1 MPPRRRARY
10 DEDAAPHGRWAS
22 SGMPVEEDGP
32 YDESEAED
40 EDERRDPRGDDERGA
55 ERGAEPRRR
64 RAALNAV
71 SAGRLGLRY
80 IADLTSKETEGVT
93 SVEPVEDGWLVDI
106 EVVEDRRIPSTSDML
121 SIYECQV
128 DDEGNLLS
136 YRRTRTYRRGAG
148 AYGGGL

>member
-10 DEDAAPHGRWAS
+10 DEDAAPYGRRAS

-32 YDESEAED
+32 YDESED
-40 EDERRDPRGDDERGA
+40 EDEYERGD

-71 SAGRLGLRY
+71 SAGRLGLRF
-80 IADLTSKETEGVT
+80 IADLTSKDTEGVT
-93 SVEPVEDGWLVDI
+93 SVEPVENGWLVDV

-128 DDEGNLLS
+128 DDEGNLMS
-136 YRRTRTYRRGAG
+136 YRRTRTYRRGSG

>member
-22 SGMPVEEDGP
+22 SGMPEEAGP

-55 ERGAEPRRR
+55 EPRRR
-64 RAALNAV
+64 RASLNAV

-80 IADLTSKETEGVT
+80 IADLTSKDTEGVT
-93 SVEPVEDGWLVDI
+93 SVEPVEDGWLVDV
-106 EVVEDRRIPSTSDML
+106 EVVEDRRIPSTGDML

-136 YRRTRTYRRGAG
+136 YRRTRTYRRGTG
-148 AYGGGL
+148 GQGGGL

>member
-10 DEDAAPHGRWAS
+10 DEDAAPYRRRAS
-22 SGMPVEEDGP
+22 SGVPAGEDGP
-32 YDESEAED
+32 YDESAGD
-40 EDERRDPRGDDERGA
+40 ED

-93 SVEPVEDGWLVDI
+93 SVEPVENGWLVDV

-128 DDEGNLLS
+128 DDEGNLTS
-136 YRRTRTYRRGAG
+136 YRRTRTYRRGSG

>member
-10 DEDAAPHGRWAS
+10 DEDAAPYGRRAS
-22 SGMPVEEDGP
+22 SGMPEEEDGP
-32 YDESEAED
+32 YDESEGEY
-40 EDERRDPRGDDERGA
+40 EDERRSERGDDRA
-55 ERGAEPRRR
+55 AEPRRR

-80 IADLTSKETEGVT
+80 IADLTSKDTEGVT
-93 SVEPVEDGWLVDI
+93 SVEPVENGWLVDV
-106 EVVEDRRIPSTSDML
+106 EVIEDRRIPSTGDML

-128 DDEGNLLS
+128 DDEGNLMS
-136 YRRTRTYRRGAG
+136 YRRTRTYRRGTG

>member
-10 DEDAAPHGRWAS
+10 DEDAAPYGRRAS

-32 YDESEAED
+32 YDESEGED
-40 EDERRDPRGDDERGA
+40 EDERRSERGDERA
-55 ERGAEPRRR
+55 AEPRRR

-80 IADLTSKETEGVT
+80 IADLTSKDTEGVT
-93 SVEPVEDGWLVDI
+93 SVEPVENGWLVDV
-106 EVVEDRRIPSTSDML
+106 EVVEDHRIPSTGDML

-128 DDEGNLLS
+128 DDEGNLMS
-136 YRRTRTYRRGAG
+136 YRRTRTYRRGTG

>member
-1 MPPRRRARY
+1 MPA
-10 DEDAAPHGRWAS
+10 
-22 SGMPVEEDGP
+22 EEDGP
-32 YDESEAED
+32 YDESEGED
-40 EDERRDPRGDDERGA
+40 EDERGDEH
-55 ERGAEPRRR
+55 AEPRRR

-93 SVEPVEDGWLVDI
+93 SVEPVENGWLVDV

-128 DDEGNLLS
+128 DDEGNLMS
-136 YRRTRTYRRGAG
+136 YRRTRTYRRGTG

>member
-1 MPPRRRARY
+1 MPPRRRTRY
-10 DEDAAPHGRWAS
+10 DEDAAPYGRRAS
-22 SGMPVEEDGP
+22 SGVPVEEDGP
-32 YDESEAED
+32 YDESEGED
-40 EDERRDPRGDDERGA
+40 EDERRD

-80 IADLTSKETEGVT
+80 IADLTSKDTEGVT
-93 SVEPVEDGWLVDI
+93 MVEPVENGWVVDV

-128 DDEGNLLS
+128 DDEGNLMS
-136 YRRTRTYRRGAG
+136 YRRTRTYRRGTG